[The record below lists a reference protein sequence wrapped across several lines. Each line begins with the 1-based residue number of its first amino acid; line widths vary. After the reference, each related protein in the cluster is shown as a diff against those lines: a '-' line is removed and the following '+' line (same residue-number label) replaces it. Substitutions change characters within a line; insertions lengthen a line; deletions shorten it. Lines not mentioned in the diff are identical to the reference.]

1 MSACPFLLFF
11 LKGLLLIDNYFVF
24 LQAKRKIRMKM
35 NRQQRAIALACIMS
49 LPIGTVSA
57 QQLTLAQQL
66 VDDGHYQAASQSI
79 SQFLKDGGNPSKAE
93 NERAQALQL
102 VCDYFLL
109 KDGASDAISH
119 WLSQPHAYH
128 QSTAMAN
135 RLKVLEANL
144 MVKEGKY
151 DEALDVYSRCA
162 LDELSQHEYEEA
174 LICKAVAYLSGIDNG
189 QTSEAAALSRVA
201 QAEAI
206 LNSLNGCKTHQM
218 DMVYYSAYANYVK
231 GDYARALD
239 DFGIVRNN
247 SDYSNSANVYM
258 ADCYLHLGEP
268 QKALSIL
275 NNQLPLAVIDKQ
287 EQYQDLRYQDETN
300 RIRGEAYFDQKN
312 YTRAIESLQRYCL
325 NTEHPRRTALYKL
338 GMSQFYIQEY
348 QKAAPALS
356 QSTYT
361 ATDVMAQSAWLN
373 AGISYIHSGNKK
385 QAQIAFQQAS
395 EMTASPELQE
405 EALYNYA
412 LTLHEGQ
419 TMGFGESVG
428 VFERFLN
435 QFPKSQYAPSV
446 SKHLTEVYFNTKN
459 YKAALESINK
469 IQNPSAEI
477 RQAKQQVLYN
487 LGLQE
492 FNNGNYRQADTYTAQ
507 AIDLGSKEAQYLHG
521 ESAYRQGKYSQAVTD
536 LKSYTASKGGTNYD
550 QALYTLGY
558 SQFKQKRYS
567 AAKTPFQQ
575 FINGQHPSATRQ
587 QLADALNRY
596 ADCLYTERQYDEAY
610 ATYQRV
616 IDTDPA
622 QGDYAIY
629 QQAFIEGLRGNY
641 EKKVSLLDRLTSSTT
656 GSTAQAQAS
665 TPTATSPTTAAI
677 AIDALFEQGRAYVL
691 QGNKQKALNTFTSL
705 TQQYPS
711 SQKARQAL
719 NEMAMIQ
726 SEMGNT
732 EQALALY
739 GKVIN
744 DYPNTTDAQTA
755 LSNLK
760 NIYTQKGMVEE
771 YASLAAKAGK
781 NLSQDELDQMI
792 ADAAVTS
799 MTDGKYAQAYKYY
812 DQLGQQTSS
821 AANATFAMQG
831 KLRSSFAA
839 KDYDANINAA
849 GQILADAKS
858 APSLREEA
866 LLFRAESYL
875 SKGNAPEGVKD
886 LQALAVNTQS
896 LYGAQGNVRLAQYA
910 YDTQQYQAAEQL
922 LTKFIDSGT
931 PQQYWLARGFILL
944 ADVYA
949 KTDRKVEAKEYL
961 LSLKSNYSENEEIN
975 KMIADRLAKL

>member
-1 MSACPFLLFF
+1 
-11 LKGLLLIDNYFVF
+11 
-24 LQAKRKIRMKM
+24 M
-35 NRQQRAIALACIMS
+35 NRQQRNIALAIAFA
-49 LPIGTVSA
+49 IGTGSVSA
-57 QQLTLAQQL
+57 QQLRLAQQL
-66 VDDGHYQAASQSI
+66 VDEGHYYAASQSV
-79 SQFLKDGGNPSKAE
+79 SQFLNDADDASSAE
-93 NERAQALQL
+93 TERAEALGL

-109 KDGASDAISH
+109 KGGTSSAITE
-119 WLSQPHAYH
+119 WLSKPHAYH

-135 RLKVLEANL
+135 RLRVLGANL

-151 DEALDVYSRCA
+151 DDALDVYSRCA
-162 LDELSQHEYEEA
+162 LDELNQREYEEA

-189 QTSEAAALSRVA
+189 QTTESAALNRVA

-206 LNSLNGCKTHQM
+206 LQSLTGCKTHQM
-218 DMVYYSAYANYVK
+218 DMVYYSAYAKYVR
-231 GDYARALD
+231 GDYTGALA
-239 DFGIVRNN
+239 DFSIIQQN
-247 SDYSNSANVYM
+247 SDYSSSANVYM
-258 ADCYLHLGEP
+258 ADCYLHTGEP

-275 NNQLPLAVIDKQ
+275 NNQLPLAVIDNQ
-287 EQYQDLRYQDETN
+287 EKYQDPRYQDETN

-312 YTRAIESLQRYCL
+312 YTRAIESLQKYCL
-325 NTEHPRRTALYKL
+325 NTEHPRRSALYKL

-492 FNNGNYRQADTYTAQ
+492 FNNGNYRQSDTYTAQ
-507 AIDLGSKEAQYLHG
+507 AITLGSKEAQYIHG
-521 ESAYRQGKYSQAVTD
+521 ESAYRQGKYSQAVSD
-536 LKSYTASKGGTNYD
+536 LKAYTASKTGTNYD
-550 QALYTLGY
+550 QALYSLGY
-558 SQFKQKRYS
+558 SQFKQKQYT

-596 ADCLYTERQYDEAY
+596 ADCLYTERHYDEAY
-610 ATYQRV
+610 ATYQRA

-622 QGDYAIY
+622 QGDYAVY

-641 EKKVSLLDRLTSSTT
+641 DKKVTLLDRLT
-656 GSTAQAQAS
+656 ANANANADAS
-665 TPTATSPTTAAI
+665 LSPTSASI
-677 AIDALFEQGRAYVL
+677 AVDALFEQGRAYVL
-691 QGNKQKALNTFTSL
+691 QGNKQKALNTFTAL
-705 TQQYPS
+705 TQQYPQ

-744 DYPNTTDAQTA
+744 DYPNTADAQTA

-771 YASLAAKAGK
+771 YAKLAAKAGK

-812 DQLGQQTSS
+812 DQLSQQTQT
-821 AANATFAMQG
+821 AANTAFALQG

-839 KDYDANINAA
+839 QDYDANISAA
-849 GQILADAKS
+849 NQILADAKS
-858 APSLREEA
+858 SPSLREEA

-875 SKGNAPEGVKD
+875 SQKHAPEGVKD
-886 LQALAVNTQS
+886 LQALAANPQS

-931 PQQYWLARGFILL
+931 SQQYWLARGFILL

-975 KMIADRLAKL
+975 KMIADRLSKL